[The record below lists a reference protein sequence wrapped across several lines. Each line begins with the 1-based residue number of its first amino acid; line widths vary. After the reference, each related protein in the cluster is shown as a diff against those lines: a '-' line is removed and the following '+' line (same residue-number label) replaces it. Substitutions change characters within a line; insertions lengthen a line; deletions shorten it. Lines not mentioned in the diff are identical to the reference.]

1 MRALAILLVTL
12 SSCPAMAQ
20 HGGAPASQPEAGS
33 ATINMQGDHGRFV
46 NSPHVRAFYDLSV
59 ATLGPAA
66 PRRPD
71 IAAYERKSYAL
82 FRALGESWGMGGAV
96 MQDHLKLIPRQVVQI
111 VKDDPHVLDS
121 YEAFLE
127 AMLGPK

>member
-1 MRALAILLVTL
+1 MRALAALLVAL
-12 SSCPAMAQ
+12 SASPALAQ
-20 HGGAPASQPEAGS
+20 HHGAPAPQAAASS
-33 ATINMQGDHGRFV
+33 TTNLQGDHSIFV
-46 NSPHVRAFYDLSV
+46 TSPHVRAFYDLSV

-82 FRALGESWGMGGAV
+82 FRALGEAQGMKGAD

-121 YEAFLE
+121 YEAFMA
-127 AMLGPK
+127 AMLGPD